1 MSNVTHDDMK
11 NHWLLCAEVI
21 AAAERLVEDA
31 RANGGVD
38 WATSSTRP
46 EKVALAKAVGALQ
59 ADSRRMGGD
68 GEPACYL
75 LGEVAPCRDCGEP
88 CEGARMQCP
97 QCWELTEQ
105 LPWGKRH
112 E

>member
-1 MSNVTHDDMK
+1 MSGVTHDDMK
-11 NHWLLCAEVI
+11 RHWILCAEVI

-59 ADSRRMGGD
+59 AERRRMD
-68 GEPACYL
+68 TR
-75 LGEVAPCRDCGEP
+75 PCADCGEP
-88 CEGARMQCP
+88 CDKGRKRCP
-97 QCWELTEQ
+97 NCWELAEQ
-105 LPWGKRH
+105 LPWEGGDVRR
-112 E
+112 

>member
-1 MSNVTHDDMK
+1 MAVHRGRTKEGKIRVQINLTPKEIEQLDLVAEANCRSRTGHAL
-11 NHWLLCAEVI
+11 WLVKQGIGKE
-21 AAAERLVEDA
+21 
-31 RANGGVD
+31 
-38 WATSSTRP
+38 
-46 EKVALAKAVGALQ
+46 
-59 ADSRRMGGD
+59 
-68 GEPACYL
+68 EPKGPIIPL
-75 LGEVAPCRDCGEP
+75 SCRDCGEP